1 MNTLEL
7 DIVSP
12 MVYANPALLHERY
25 ERYRKDAPIA
35 WIEQEPYRPFWALT
49 RHADI
54 VEIEKQNTLFINEPR
69 QNLVPRQ
76 VEDATLALMG
86 KRTAA
91 VRTMIDMD
99 EPDHRKY
106 RNVAQSWFL
115 GSGVTRFQ
123 GKVEEI
129 CTTWIEKMKAS
140 GPECDFS
147 SEIANFVPLAVIMCI
162 LGLPEK
168 DMPFVLKSTQQLFGA
183 SDSDMK
189 DENNDYGVTVFHK
202 LMEYLG
208 QLVAD
213 RRQNPTDDLA
223 SVIANGMV
231 DGAPMAMLET
241 LSYLLITATAGH
253 ETTSSALAG
262 GMLAFIQNPDEMKKL
277 VAQPELWDKGADEIV
292 RWVTPIRHM
301 MRTAT
306 QDYVL
311 HGQTIRAG
319 DSIGLMYLSANRDDA
334 VFSNPYEF
342 NVERP
347 ASRHLA
353 FGIGAHF
360 CLGRLLALTEIRTF
374 FKQLLPQLASIELA
388 GEPQFAQSNFIG
400 TLKKLPVRYS
410 FK

>member
-1 MNTLEL
+1 
-7 DIVSP
+7 
-12 MVYANPALLHERY
+12 
-25 ERYRKDAPIA
+25 
-35 WIEQEPYRPFWALT
+35 
-49 RHADI
+49 
-54 VEIEKQNTLFINEPR
+54 
-69 QNLVPRQ
+69 
-76 VEDATLALMG
+76 
-86 KRTAA
+86 
-91 VRTMIDMD
+91 
-99 EPDHRKY
+99 
-106 RNVAQSWFL
+106 
-115 GSGVTRFQ
+115 
-123 GKVEEI
+123 
-129 CTTWIEKMKAS
+129 
-140 GPECDFS
+140 
-147 SEIANFVPLAVIMCI
+147 
-162 LGLPEK
+162 
-168 DMPFVLKSTQQLFGA
+168 
-183 SDSDMK
+183 MK

-208 QLVAD
+208 QLVAE
-213 RRQNPTDDLA
+213 RCQNPTDDLA

-262 GMLAFIQNPDEMKKL
+262 GMLAFIQNPDAMKKL

-319 DSIGLMYLSANRDDA
+319 DSIGLMYLSANRDSA
-334 VFSNPYEF
+334 VFTNPYEF

-400 TLKKLPVRYS
+400 TLKKLPVRYR